1 MMRRTTVVLLCALGG
16 SPALPA
22 GNLSPTEL
30 RDANRGNLNNLVVEM
45 AKTDVLKLM
54 GTQVVKAGP
63 SFEGVKLI
71 NNPFRTETLLSGD
84 GSKTLEVLFFYT
96 YEDQE
101 SDITITNG
109 DLTPLV
115 VEEGKLKGWGWI
127 FVKQIAKLYDIDIR
141 IDGLGGG
148 D

>member
-1 MMRRTTVVLLCALGG
+1 
-16 SPALPA
+16 
-22 GNLSPTEL
+22 
-30 RDANRGNLNNLVVEM
+30 M